1 MSSLGV
7 VLDTNVLLS
16 GLAYPASVP
25 GRLVAAWRF
34 GALEVVLSE
43 FMLQELRRTLPRL
56 SHRHGLDQAASDDL
70 HFDALTILVELVE
83 PQVVRDS
90 DLSDHNDLP
99 VLGTLLAALQLG
111 SAQVLIT
118 GDRALLALRERYP
131 IRTPAEFW
139 AEHGG
144 LRRRGG
150 LQTPQ
155 AFRLQPANGWRQ
167 QPHAAPIGSRSI
179 TSPGHSAPLFEQSNK
194 GRRGDSA
201 HDLNRGQPTRWDRA
215 ADRTRGR
222 RPAELPRQHPG

>member
-43 FMLQELRRTLPRL
+43 FILQELRRTLPRL

-70 HFDALTILVELVE
+70 LDALTILVELVE

-118 GDRALLALRERYP
+118 GDKALLALRERYP

-144 LRRRGG
+144 L
-150 LQTPQ
+150 
-155 AFRLQPANGWRQ
+155 
-167 QPHAAPIGSRSI
+167 
-179 TSPGHSAPLFEQSNK
+179 
-194 GRRGDSA
+194 
-201 HDLNRGQPTRWDRA
+201 
-215 ADRTRGR
+215 
-222 RPAELPRQHPG
+222 